1 MAVSIV
7 TIDQRNG
14 TGVVVRVTATAGE
27 TVFAVQQRL
36 PGQTDWTASGSLAVA
51 GDLLVAPP
59 TILLRQAYQFRATWS
74 AGASETAPK
83 AGVATE
89 ATDELQEVGLLHL
102 TCRIIDRDL
111 DGIGNNVYAMLFPT
125 EQDVNMPCAQLHHAG
140 VTERVEPLDDSS
152 QRVEYPVIV
161 DFCDRNDGDYVATR
175 GLYTGWR
182 QTVIDDFRRQP
193 ASLTGPKMALPP
205 IWEISRIKIEPRP
218 IIDPELP
225 AYQFVQSGLLMW
237 LETFHDLA
245 T

>member
-27 TVFAVQQRL
+27 TVFAIEQRL
-36 PGQTDWTASGSLAVA
+36 PGFETWTASGSLAVA

-59 TILLRQAYQFRATWS
+59 TIELRQPYQFRATW
-74 AGASETAPK
+74 AVGASVTSAK

-89 ATDELQEVGLLHL
+89 AADSLQEVGLLHI
-102 TCRIIDRDL
+102 TCRVIDKDL
-111 DGIGNNVYAMLFPT
+111 QAIGNAVYAMLFPT
-125 EQDVNMPCAQLHHAG
+125 EQDVRMPSAQIHMAG
-140 VTERVEPLDDSS
+140 VSERIEAIDDSIN
-152 QRVEYPVIV
+152 RIEYPVIV
-161 DFCDRNDGDYVATR
+161 DFCDRNDGDYVPPR
-175 GLYTGWR
+175 GLYARWR

-193 ASLTGPKMALPP
+193 ADIGGQKMALPP
-205 IWEISRIKIEPRP
+205 IWEISRVKIEARP
-218 IIDPELP
+218 IISSELP
-225 AYQFVQSGLLMW
+225 AYQYVQSGLLCW